1 MRTDTGMNLAGPSE
15 SPRTIDNGQPQP
27 ARRRLLP
34 VAENPSEYKKQGN
47 PFGSPNRNCE
57 ML

>member
-1 MRTDTGMNLAGPSE
+1 MNLAGPSE